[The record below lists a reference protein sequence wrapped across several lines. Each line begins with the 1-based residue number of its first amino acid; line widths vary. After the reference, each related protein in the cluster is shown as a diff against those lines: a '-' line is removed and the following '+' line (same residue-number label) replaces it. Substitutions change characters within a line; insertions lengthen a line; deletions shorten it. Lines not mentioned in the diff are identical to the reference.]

1 MIQTLLQK
9 TVYKIDKS
17 CFIKFIYRVLL
28 IVPLIKIIILQKN
41 KLLLFFNSLK
51 PKHEKIIIIYNVTL
65 KLNVR

>member
-51 PKHEKIIIIYNVTL
+51 PKREKIIIIYNVTL

>member
-41 KLLLFFNSLK
+41 KLLLFFNFAK
-51 PKHEKIIIIYNVTL
+51 PKLVQNYYNL
-65 KLNVR
+65 

>member
-28 IVPLIKIIILQKN
+28 IVTLIKIIILQKN

-51 PKHEKIIIIYNVTL
+51 PKREKIIIIYNVTL